1 MARPRAEVTDQ
12 SGRVILITGA
22 NTGIGEET
30 AKALAAAGAHV
41 LLACRTEAKA
51 APVREAIQAAGG
63 QATFLPLD
71 LASLASVRECARRF
85 EALDLPLHTLINNA
99 GLVTPGQTRDGFE
112 LIFGVNHL
120 GHFLLTQLLLP
131 ALKAEATPAQPA
143 RVVHV
148 ASVAHTEATR
158 IDWEALRRPTDS
170 MTGMPEYRVSK
181 LANILFSD
189 ELARRLGDAPVRSY
203 ALHPGVVASDIW
215 RRVPWPLRPLITSRM
230 LTTVDG
236 AQTTL
241 HCAASAEAAG
251 ETGLYYDRCA
261 PRSPSALAQDR
272 ALAATLWRHSEE
284 WTTP

>member
-1 MARPRAEVTDQ
+1 MAHPRAQVSAQ

-30 AKALAAAGAHV
+30 AKALAAAGGHV

-51 APVREAIQAAGG
+51 TPVIEAIRAAGG

-85 EALDLPLHTLINNA
+85 EALELPLHTLINNA
-99 GLVTPGQTRDGFE
+99 GLVTPGQTQDGFE

-131 ALKAEATPAQPA
+131 LLQEHATDAAPT
-143 RVVHV
+143 RVVNV
-148 ASVAHTEATR
+148 ASVAHTQASG
-158 IDWEALRRPTDS
+158 IDWDALRRPTAS
-170 MTGMPEYRVSK
+170 VTGMPEYRVSK
-181 LANILFSD
+181 LANVLFSA
-189 ELARRLGDAPVRSY
+189 ELARRLGDAPVRTY

-215 RRVPWPLRPLITSRM
+215 RRVPWPIRPLLLRRM
-230 LTTVDG
+230 ITTVDG

-241 HCAASAEAAG
+241 HCAASDAARE

-261 PRSPSALAQDR
+261 VKAPSVAGQDAQ
-272 ALAATLWRHSEE
+272 AAAELWRRSEE